1 MTDLGATSTP
11 TYRERQISANT
22 TSSRPLSEISDNNNS
37 NNNGE
42 HRRSTTRDSLK
53 TRSRPSSEVKD
64 FAPEREAKRASITM
78 QHTITLNLNDYA
90 SSVAKRESPLP
101 SPNPPSAF
109 DALSLSPQKTASGF
123 TFGPWAEPP
132 STEKA
137 GNGVSPSVKGKEK
150 AQVSVDQG

>member
-1 MTDLGATSTP
+1 MTDLGATSPP
-11 TYRERQISANT
+11 TFRERQISANT
-22 TSSRPLSEISDNNNS
+22 TTSRPLSEISDNNT

-42 HRRSTTRDSLK
+42 HRKSTTRESFK

-90 SSVAKRESPLP
+90 ASVAKRESPLP
-101 SPNPPSAF
+101 SPNPPSAL
-109 DALSLSPQKTASGF
+109 DALSLSPQKNASGF

-132 STEKA
+132 SKEMA
-137 GNGVSPSVKGKEK
+137 GDAAVKGKEK
-150 AQVSVDQG
+150 AQDSANQE